1 MRSKR
6 WLMVVGSVLCL
17 LGWACSGDDSAG
29 SGTQRGPIG
38 TVTPPVTP
46 IAGAGAPVVPP
57 TMTMTMTPMAGN
69 GAPTMVPMAGSSAPT
84 MMPIAGS
91 GAPTMMP
98 MAGSSAPTMPGDPSM
113 CEAAP
118 AGASAPAVAAL
129 AAINAARL
137 AAGAGCVHMVAEL
150 NTAAQKHCEYYHMNE
165 NTDCTADPHS
175 EVSGC
180 AGFVGDL
187 GARLQAAGYTSRG
200 GYGEVMAF
208 LNNPQ
213 GAVDTWINSVWHR
226 IPMLDPWTKDMGYGA
241 TDGCDTMD
249 FGASS
254 TTTPPA
260 DTILVYP
267 YDGQTGV
274 VPSFNGMYEGPTP
287 PAPPAGWPSAM
298 PITLYGKM
306 LNITEHVLTKDGDT
320 TPISHTWITGSDP
333 MWGKYLRNAVFMYGD
348 VAFAA
353 NTKYHVKMTGTYQGG
368 ALMREWSFTTGTAP
382 TWGGR
387 R

>member
-1 MRSKR
+1 MQSKR
-6 WLMVVGSVLCL
+6 LWVLSALCLMGSACAGDDGAGSDTRTGSPGSVTPPPMTML
-17 LGWACSGDDSAG
+17 
-29 SGTQRGPIG
+29 PIG
-38 TVTPPVTP
+38 T
-46 IAGAGAPVVPP
+46 AGSPAAPP
-57 TMTMTMTPMAGN
+57 TMTMTMMPPVTG
-69 GAPTMVPMAGSSAPT
+69 TPT
-84 MMPIAGS
+84 MMPVAGS

-98 MAGSSAPTMPGDPSM
+98 VAGSGAPTMMPVAGSGAPAMPPGDPSM

-118 AGASAPAVAAL
+118 AGASAPQVAAL
-129 AAINAARL
+129 AAINTARL

-165 NTDCTADPHS
+165 NTNCTADPHS
-175 EVSGC
+175 EVMGC
-180 AGFVGDL
+180 AGYVGDL
-187 GARLQAAGYTSRG
+187 GARLQAAGYMSRG

-226 IPMLDPWTKDMGYGA
+226 IPMLDPWSKDMGYGA
-241 TDGCDTMD
+241 TDACDTMD
-249 FGASS
+249 FGAS
-254 TTTPPA
+254 TTAVPN
-260 DTILVYP
+260 DTVLVYP

-287 PAPPAGWPSAM
+287 PAPPSGWPSAM
-298 PITLYGKM
+298 PVTLYGKM

-320 TPISHTWITGSDP
+320 APLSHTWITGSDP

-348 VAFAA
+348 APFEN
-353 NTKYHVKMTGTYQGG
+353 NTKYHVKMSGTYQGG
-368 ALMREWSFTTGTAP
+368 ALTREWSFTTGTAP
-382 TWGGR
+382 TWGR